1 MDDKTGIFDFEEVDN
16 KLFDPLLAAMIYC
29 LYKPKCMLDIGCG
42 NGWYCRYF
50 KDCFV
55 PTVKGIE
62 GNPDVVSIGIYGDI
76 LEHDLTKPINYF
88 LPSLKF
94 DSFDLV
100 ICLEVGE
107 HIPARYEKI
116 FIDNVVGF
124 VSKFLVL
131 SWAVPEQPGR
141 GHVNLKTNR
150 YVIEKM
156 KNKGLSLDE
165 KRTRTLR
172 EYNSLWWFKQSVMA
186 FEKK

>member
-1 MDDKTGIFDFEEVDN
+1 MDNKTGIFDFEEVDN
-16 KLFDPLLAAMIYC
+16 KLFDPLLAAIIYC
-29 LYKPKCMLDIGCG
+29 LYKPRCVLDIGCG

-88 LPSLKF
+88 LPSLKS